1 MKKLLLITLIAVAA
15 NIAVHGQKKVVKKP
29 KAKPKVAA
37 LSVAKPTETPFV
49 REKFDPLRD
58 PKADLAE
65 AVITATKENKRIIL
79 DIGGE
84 WCGWCVYMDKFFY
97 QNPKLDKLRNDN
109 YVWIKVNMSEENE
122 NPAFLSAYPTINGYP
137 HLYVLEADG
146 KLLHSQDTSP
156 LEARKGYDLA
166 KFTAFLKA
174 WVPKRVESKP

>member
-1 MKKLLLITLIAVAA
+1 MKKLLLITAIAL
-15 NIAVHGQKKVVKKP
+15 AVNLTAYGQKKVIKKP
-29 KAKPKVAA
+29 VPKPKVAEPA
-37 LSVAKPTETPFV
+37 PTPFV

-58 PKADLAE
+58 PKADLAA
-65 AVITATKENKRIIL
+65 AVITAAKEKKRIIL

-156 LEARKGYDLA
+156 LEAGKGYDLA

-174 WVPKRVESKP
+174 WVAKRTESKP